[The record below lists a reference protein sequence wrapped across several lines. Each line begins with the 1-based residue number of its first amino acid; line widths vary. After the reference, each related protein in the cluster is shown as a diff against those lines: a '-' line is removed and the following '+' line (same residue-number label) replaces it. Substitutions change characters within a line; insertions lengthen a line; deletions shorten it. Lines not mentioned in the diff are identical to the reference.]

1 MMELEGT
8 LPYKGYNIRIRNGAF
23 GGISATVFSA
33 SGQPLA
39 TLIGD
44 YSEEAKKR
52 AKTWIDNQD
61 ESDATLFLGSLA
73 QRDQD
78 VDRLEKELAAANER
92 IAALEAENAALK
104 DERDVTQDLLVAM
117 RQRLFMTTHDT
128 ALYDMVGDQTAEL
141 NRLVYASVDYL
152 LAWPTVTSPSDHPHE
167 RQP

>member
-92 IAALEAENAALK
+92 IAALEAENAKWKKAFAIL
-104 DERDVTQDLLVAM
+104 DSAANQVRARASQVLDNRYD
-117 RQRLFMTTHDT
+117 TTWRSKVV
-128 ALYDMVGDQTAEL
+128 DMH
-141 NRLVYASVDYL
+141 NRLSSAAGQVSRTL
-152 LAWPTVTSPSDHPHE
+152 TGE
-167 RQP
+167 Q